1 MSENKETKKKIE
13 ELEEFDFASNEDFNI
28 DEYYESLNEYQVE
41 RENMKQREAEE
52 IIKNK
57 APNYLDEETIKRLN
71 DRIENLRNLI
81 RRYDVD
87 KEELKQLSNEPG
99 GGRDKIYKIANFL
112 YNKFTQ
118 DLNELEVHITFTYD
132 EYDFIYKTIMN
143 KLEYNSDEVFQLI
156 RLRNEALNKYNEM
169 YKQAS
174 SSDSIKTVMKVSQV
188 VLLYHLLNKYKV
200 KNVNKQ
206 FDLFASIMTKIGESN
221 QVFNSYNIVRE
232 RLGEDFKQWTTN
244 ITEGDKKDDKQD
256 QNPQMKVEKPE

>member
-1 MSENKETKKKIE
+1 MSENKETKKKVE
-13 ELEEFDFASNEDFNI
+13 ELEQFDFASDENFNI
-28 DEYYESLNEYQVE
+28 DEYYDSLTDYQVE

-57 APNYLDEETIKRLN
+57 APQYLNEETIKRLN
-71 DRIENLRNLI
+71 DRVENLRNLI
-81 RRYDVD
+81 RRYDVN

-99 GGRDKIYKIANFL
+99 GGRDKIYKIANYLF
-112 YNKFTQ
+112 NKFTQ
-118 DLNELEVHITFTYD
+118 DLNELKMHITFTYD
-132 EYDFIYKTIMN
+132 EYDFIYKTIMQ

-156 RLRNEALNKYNEM
+156 RLRNEALDEYNEM
-169 YKQAS
+169 FSHAS
-174 SSDSIKTVMKVSQV
+174 KGENIKTVMKVSQV

-244 ITEGDKKDDKQD
+244 ITEEGNKDKKQD
-256 QNPQMKVEKPE
+256 QNPQMKIEKSE